1 MRRFSFV
8 AAAFV
13 FAAISAASAFGQAP
27 AAGAGAGSQP
37 GKVVVIDGGA
47 FGAKDG
53 ITKVSK
59 AMEQI
64 DAEFVTTRKELT
76 DMQNKII
83 ALKNEIDNAQKA
95 PGAGVPAKPVDQAAL
110 QAKVDQGTELQK
122 QLKRAQEDAEAKFNR
137 RSSQVLGPI
146 MQEVYKGL
154 DDFGKAKG
162 YALILDVGKLAEAGV
177 ILAYDAQKVDVTKE
191 FITYYNA
198 RPATTATTAAPPR

>member
-27 AAGAGAGSQP
+27 AAGASAQA
-37 GKVVVIDGGA
+37 GKVVVIDGTA
-47 FGAKDG
+47 FAAKDG

-59 AMEQI
+59 AMDQI

-83 ALKNEIDNAQKA
+83 ALKNEIDNAQKPAA
-95 PGAGVPAKPVDQAAL
+95 PGVPAKQPDQQAI
-110 QAKVDQGTELQK
+110 QAKIDQGTELQK
-122 QLKRAQEDAEAKFNR
+122 QLKRSQEDAEAKFQR
-137 RSSQVLGPI
+137 RSAQVLGPI

-154 DDFGKAKG
+154 DEFGKLKG
-162 YALILDVGKLAEAGV
+162 YALILDVAKLAETGV
-177 ILAYDAQKVDVTKE
+177 ILAYDATKVDVTKE

-198 RPATTATTAAPPR
+198 RPATQATTAAPPR

>member
-27 AAGAGAGSQP
+27 AAGTAVA
-37 GKVVVIDGGA
+37 GKVVVIDGTA
-47 FGAKDG
+47 FAAKDG

-59 AMEQI
+59 AMDQI

-95 PGAGVPAKPVDQAAL
+95 PAAGVPAKQPDQQAI
-110 QAKVDQGTELQK
+110 QAKIDQGTELQK
-122 QLKRAQEDAEAKFNR
+122 QLKRSQEDAEAKFQR
-137 RSSQVLGPI
+137 RSAQVLGPI

-154 DDFGKAKG
+154 DDFGKQKG
-162 YALILDVGKLAEAGV
+162 YALILDVAKLAEAGV
-177 ILAYDAQKVDVTKE
+177 ILAYDATKVDVTKE
-191 FITYYNA
+191 FIAYYNA

>member
-8 AAAFV
+8 AAALV

-27 AAGAGAGSQP
+27 AAGAGVQS
-37 GKVVVIDGGA
+37 GKVVVIDGTA
-47 FGAKDG
+47 FAAKDG

-59 AMEQI
+59 AMDQI

-95 PGAGVPAKPVDQAAL
+95 PAAGVPVKQPDPQVI
-110 QAKVDQGTELQK
+110 QAKIDQGTELQK
-122 QLKRAQEDAEAKFNR
+122 QLKRSQEDAEAKFQR
-137 RSSQVLGPI
+137 RSAQVLGPI

-162 YALILDVGKLAEAGV
+162 YALILDVAKLAETGV
-177 ILAYDAQKVDVTKE
+177 ILAYDATKVDVTKE
-191 FITYYNA
+191 FIAYYNQ

>member
-13 FAAISAASAFGQAP
+13 FAAISAASAFGQTP
-27 AAGAGAGSQP
+27 TAGAQP
-37 GKVVVIDGGA
+37 AKVVVIDGSA
-47 FGAKDG
+47 FAAKDG
-53 ITKVSK
+53 ITKVFK

-76 DMQNKII
+76 DMQNRII
-83 ALKNEIDNAQKA
+83 ALKNEIDNAQKPAA
-95 PGAGVPAKPVDQAAL
+95 PGVPAKSPDPQAI
-110 QAKVDQGTELQK
+110 QTKIDQGTELQK
-122 QLKRAQEDAEAKFNR
+122 QLKRSQEDAEAKFQR
-137 RSSQVLGPI
+137 RSAQVLGPI

-162 YALILDVGKLAEAGV
+162 YALILDVAKLAETGV
-177 ILAYDAQKVDVTKE
+177 ILAYDAGKVDVTKE

>member
-13 FAAISAASAFGQAP
+13 FAALSAASAFGQTPTTP
-27 AAGAGAGSQP
+27 ASGTT
-37 GKVVVIDGGA
+37 KVVVIDGSA

-53 ITKVSK
+53 ITKVFK
-59 AMEQI
+59 AMESI
-64 DAEFVTTRKELT
+64 DAEFLTVRKDLETMQTRLRT
-76 DMQNKII
+76 
-83 ALKNEIDNAQKA
+83 LKTEIDNAQKA
-95 PGAGVPAKPVDQAAL
+95 GTPAPGVPAKPLDPQVI
-110 QAKVDQGTELQK
+110 QAKVDEGTELQTKFERAK
-122 QLKRAQEDAEAKFNR
+122 QDAEQKFQR
-137 RSSQVLGPI
+137 RSSQVLGPV

-162 YALILDVGKLAEAGV
+162 YALILDVAKLAEAGV
-177 ILAYDAQKVDVTKE
+177 ILAYDATKVDVTKE